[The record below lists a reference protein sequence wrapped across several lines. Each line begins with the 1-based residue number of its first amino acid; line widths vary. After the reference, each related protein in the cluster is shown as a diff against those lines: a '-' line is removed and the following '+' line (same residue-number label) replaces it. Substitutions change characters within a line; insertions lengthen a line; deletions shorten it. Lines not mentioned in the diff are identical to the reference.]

1 MLQAIHLKDFKSFV
15 DEEVT
20 LAPLTVLVGANASG
34 KSNLLDAI
42 RFVQGLGLGFSVL
55 DVLQGR
61 WEAGRE
67 VWRGLRGGVAETVHH
82 GKSSARLLTTWRLES
97 PPWAHHVEFEL
108 KPKPVLVE
116 EWFKNVSSRTGEWW
130 AGGSARFS
138 DEQLEAVVD
147 GFHLGTEIATPF
159 ERSMLSLPSFLMKSG
174 AGEPPPALA
183 PGLKA
188 QEQILGTLKNS
199 VLLNLMPERMRGYSP
214 KQAGQ
219 LGAEGEHLSSMLWSL
234 CQDEKVRQEWVDWL
248 SELLAPELVGID
260 FIETE
265 LGDVMLTLVEEGG
278 TRTSARSLSDGTLR
292 FLGMLVALR
301 TAPPGSLVMMEEPET
316 GLHPQRVHLLVEYM
330 EAVTKE
336 RGIQVITTTH
346 SPQLLQSLSNEGLR
360 NAVLCARVPDHP
372 GTVLRRLGDL
382 PHFDEVLP
390 RSSIDRLFTTG
401 WLERAL

>member
-1 MLQAIHLKDFKSFV
+1 MLQSIRLKDFKSFV

-20 LAPLTVLVGANASG
+20 LAPLTVLVGANGSG

-42 RFVQGLGLGFSVL
+42 RFVQGLGLGFSLL

-82 GKSSARLLTTWRLES
+82 GRSSARLLTTWRLES
-97 PPWAHHVEFEL
+97 HPWAHHVEFSL
-108 KPKPVLVE
+108 KPKPELVE
-116 EWFKNVSSRTGEWW
+116 EWFKNLNSQTGEWW
-130 AGGSARFS
+130 GGAPSRFS
-138 DEQLEAVVD
+138 DEQLEAKAD
-147 GFHLGTEIATPF
+147 EFRSPWEYATPF
-159 ERSMLSLPSFLMKSG
+159 DRSMLSLPIKFG
-174 AGEPPPALA
+174 AGESPPDFA

-188 QEQILGTLKNS
+188 QEQILSLLKS
-199 VLLNLMPERMRGYSP
+199 SLLLHLLPERMRGYSP

-234 CQDEKVRQEWVDWL
+234 CQDEQVRQEWVDWL
-248 SELLAPELVGID
+248 SELLAPELSGID

-265 LGDVMLTLVEEGG
+265 LGDVMLTLVEEEG

-301 TAPPGSLVMMEEPET
+301 TAPAGSIVLMEEPES

-346 SPQLLQSLSNEGLR
+346 SPQLLQSLSPEGLR
-360 NAVLCARVPDHP
+360 NTVLCARVPDRP

-382 PHFDEVLP
+382 PHFDEVST
-390 RSSIDRLFTTG
+390 RSRIDHLFTTG

>member
-1 MLQAIHLKDFKSFV
+1 MLQSIRLKDFKSFV
-15 DEEVT
+15 DEEVA

-67 VWRGLRGGVAETVHH
+67 VWKGLRGGVAETVHH
-82 GKSSARLLTTWRLES
+82 GKNSAQLLTTWRLNS
-97 PPWAHHVEFEL
+97 HPWAYHVEFAL

-116 EWFKNVSSRTGEWW
+116 EWFRNLNSQTGEWW
-130 AGGSARFS
+130 VGDLGPS
-138 DEQLEAVVD
+138 DELLETKINEFPVVIPRSQSEQSTFSLRARYAAD
-147 GFHLGTEIATPF
+147 GL
-159 ERSMLSLPSFLMKSG
+159 LS
-174 AGEPPPALA
+174 PALSQSDE
-183 PGLKA
+183 A
-188 QEQILGTLKNS
+188 QKQILGILKNS
-199 VLLNLMPERMRGYSP
+199 LLLNLVPERMRGYSP

-248 SELLAPELVGID
+248 SELLAPELTGID

-346 SPQLLQSLSNEGLR
+346 SPQFLQSLSPEGLR
-360 NAVLCARVPDHP
+360 NTVLCARIPDHP

-382 PHFDEVLP
+382 PHFDEVST
-390 RSSIDRLFTTG
+390 RSRIDHLFTTG